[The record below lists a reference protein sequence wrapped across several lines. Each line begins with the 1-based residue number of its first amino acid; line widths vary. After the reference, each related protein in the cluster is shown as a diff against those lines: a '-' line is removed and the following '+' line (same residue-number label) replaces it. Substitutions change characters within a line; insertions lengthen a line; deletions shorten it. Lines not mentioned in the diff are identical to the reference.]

1 MTTYELYINDILC
14 DLSSDEVVTLLYQ
27 SPIFSSLDSIQSNR
41 SYNVALPPT
50 PANMRAIGQ
59 AARPDVDADAPYVRL
74 PAMLYQDGVPLF
86 TQGFA
91 VVTDIADT
99 INVTLTWGN
108 ADNFQPLFD
117 NGLRDLGPQL
127 EELEAERI
135 ELERKHDHF
144 RRKYDQWIPRCSVLG
159 REFRNGTV
167 EPQVFASVRAG

>member
-41 SYNVALPPT
+41 SYNIALPPT

-59 AARPDVDADAPYVRL
+59 AARPDADADAPYVRL
-74 PAMLYQDGVPLF
+74 PAALYQDGVPLF

-117 NGLRDLGPQL
+117 ANLRDLGAQL
-127 EELEAERI
+127 EEAGADHIDWNENTTILEGNTTNEYPGVAFWGVNFGMG
-135 ELERKHDHF
+135 LSN
-144 RRKYDQWIPRCSVLG
+144 PGV
-159 REFRNGTV
+159 
-167 EPQVFASVRAG
+167 

>member
-50 PANMRAIGQ
+50 PTNMQAIGQ

-74 PAMLYQDGVPLF
+74 PAALYQDGVPLF

-108 ADNFQPLFD
+108 VDNFQPLFD

-135 ELERKHDHF
+135 DWNENTTILEGNMITQYTCYYNAIK
-144 RRKYDQWIPRCSVLG
+144 K
-159 REFRNGTV
+159 
-167 EPQVFASVRAG
+167 